1 MRYRFAMFTF
11 RLDNNTWLLA
21 SIALTIAPH
30 ATRLP
35 IWISLLCLGVGAM
48 RLIQVRLPA
57 RWLLITLAA
66 ATAAG
71 IYGSYHT
78 LLGRDAGVALL
89 IAMLTL
95 KLLESRTLRDSMVA
109 IFISYFLLITHFLYS
124 QSIPTGMY
132 LLLLVLV
139 ITTTLIGLNH
149 PGRQIEPRK
158 LLRLAAVLLGQA
170 VPVMLVLFLFFPRVP
185 GPLWGMPGD
194 AYEGMTGLSDNMTP
208 GSISKLSQ
216 SGAVAFRVAFDG
228 PPPKP
233 EQRYWRGPVLDFF
246 DGRSWSTAAAPDPK
260 QARIAVTGDPVSY
273 TLTLEPHN
281 RRWLLALDL
290 PAKLPP
296 ASRLGARYE
305 LLADQPVRQRLRYR
319 AVSYPNY
326 LAGLNPGAKEINLS
340 LRLPSFGN
348 LKTREMAGAWKRT
361 AKDDGEIVSRALE
374 MFRSEAFFYS
384 LTPPLLGANSVD
396 EFLFDS
402 RRGFCEHYAGSFVF
416 LMRAAGV
423 PARVVTGYQG
433 GEPNP
438 FGNYLIVRQSDA
450 HAWAEVWLQ
459 NRGWVRVDPTA
470 AVAPR
475 RIESGLAAAL
485 PAGEPLPLLARMDSA
500 WLMQLRMSWD
510 TLNNDWNQW
519 VLGYDQERQYDLLSR
534 LGFEMASWK
543 ELAVS
548 LAAGVGALLLVF
560 SGFMLWRR
568 VPVDADPV
576 AVIYQHFCRK
586 LARAG
591 IVRQPNEGPADFAQ
605 RTAMLRPDLTL
616 STTSISALYIALRYA
631 SHPSSSAL
639 RQFGKRV
646 KAFRPK

>member
-1 MRYRFAMFTF
+1 MRIRLN
-11 RLDNNTWLLA
+11 LDNNTWLLA
-21 SIALTIAPH
+21 AIALAIAPH

-35 IWISLLCLGVGAM
+35 IWITLLCLGVGTM
-48 RLIQVRLPA
+48 RLFEVRLPA

-71 IYGSYHT
+71 IYASYHT
-78 LLGRDAGVALL
+78 VFGRDAGVALL
-89 IAMLTL
+89 VAMLTL
-95 KLLESRTLRDSMVA
+95 KLLESRTLRDSMVV
-109 IFISYFLLITHFLYS
+109 IFISYFLVITHFLYS
-124 QSIPTGMY
+124 QSIPTGLY
-132 LLLLVLV
+132 LLVVVLV

-158 LLRLAAVLLGQA
+158 QLRIAATLLGQA

-185 GPLWGMPGD
+185 GPLWGMPSD
-194 AYEGMTGLSDNMTP
+194 AYAGMTGLSDSMAP

-233 EQRYWRGPVLDFF
+233 DQRYWRGPVLDFF
-246 DGRSWSTAAAPDPK
+246 DGRSWSATAVPAPK
-260 QARIAVTGDPVSY
+260 QAGIAVTGDPVSY

-281 RRWLLALDL
+281 KRWLLALDL
-290 PAKLPP
+290 PAKLPT
-296 ASRLGARYE
+296 ASRLGASFE

-319 AVSYPNY
+319 AVSYPDY
-326 LAGLNPGAKEINLS
+326 QAGLIPGAKELNRS
-340 LRLPSFGN
+340 LRLPAFGN
-348 LKTREMAGAWKRT
+348 RKAREMADAWKRA
-361 AKDDGEIVSRALE
+361 AKKDGEIVRRALE
-374 MFRSEAFFYS
+374 MFRNEAFFYS
-384 LTPPLLGANSVD
+384 LTPPLLGINTVD
-396 EFLFDS
+396 EFLFDT

-433 GEPNP
+433 GESNP

-450 HAWAEVWLQ
+450 HAWAEVWLANQ
-459 NRGWVRVDPTA
+459 GWVRVDPTA

-485 PAGEPLPLLARMDSA
+485 PAGEPLPLLARIDSA
-500 WLMQLRMSWD
+500 WLTQLRMTWD

-519 VLGYDQERQYDLLSR
+519 VLGYGQERQYDLLSR

-543 ELAVS
+543 ELTAG
-548 LAAGVGALLLVF
+548 LAAGIGALLLAF

-568 VPVDADPV
+568 APAAADP
-576 AVIYQHFCRK
+576 AAAIYQRFCRK
-586 LARAG
+586 LARTG

-605 RTAMLRPDLTL
+605 RTAMFRPDLAL
-616 STTSISALYIALRYA
+616 SASSISELYIALRYA
-631 SHPSSSAL
+631 PHPDPSDL

-646 KAFRPK
+646 RAFKPK

>member
-1 MRYRFAMFTF
+1 MRI
-11 RLDNNTWLLA
+11 RLKPDNNTWLLA
-21 SIALTIAPH
+21 TLAFAIAPH
-30 ATRLP
+30 TPRLP
-35 IWISLLCLGVGAM
+35 IWITLLCLGVGAI

-71 IYGSYHT
+71 IYASYHT

-89 IAMLTL
+89 VAMLSL

-109 IFISYFLLITHFLYS
+109 IFISYFLVITHFLYS
-124 QSIPTGMY
+124 QSIPTGLY
-132 LLLLVLV
+132 LLVVVLV
-139 ITTTLIGLNH
+139 ITATLIGLNH
-149 PGRQIEPRK
+149 PGRQIDPRK
-158 LLRLAAVLLGQA
+158 QLRLAAVLLGQA
-170 VPVMLVLFLFFPRVP
+170 APVMLVLFLFFPRVP
-185 GPLWGMPGD
+185 GPLWGMPSD
-194 AYEGMTGLSDNMTP
+194 AYEGMTGLSDSMAP

-216 SGAVAFRVAFDG
+216 SGAVAFRVSFDG

-233 EQRYWRGPVLDFF
+233 EQRYWRGPVLDLF
-246 DGRSWSTAAAPDPK
+246 DGRRWSAAAAPDPNP
-260 QARIAVTGDPVSY
+260 AGIAVTGAPSSY

-281 RRWLLALDL
+281 KRWLLALDL

-326 LAGLNPGAKEINLS
+326 QAGLYPEAAEMNHS
-340 LRLPSFGN
+340 LRLPAFGN
-348 LKTREMAGAWKRT
+348 PKAREMAVTWKLA

-374 MFRSEAFFYS
+374 LFRSEAFFYS
-384 LTPPLLGANSVD
+384 LTPPLLGADSVD
-396 EFLFDS
+396 EFLFDT

-433 GEPNP
+433 GESNP

-450 HAWAEVWLQ
+450 HAWAEVWLES
-459 NRGWVRVDPTA
+459 RGWVRIDPTA

-500 WLMQLRMSWD
+500 WLMQLRMTWD

-519 VLGYDQERQYDLLSR
+519 VLGYGQERQYDLLSR
-534 LGFEMASWK
+534 LGFEMASWR
-543 ELAVS
+543 ELAAG
-548 LAAGVGALLLVF
+548 LAAGVGALLLGF

-568 VPVDADPV
+568 SPVGADP
-576 AVIYQHFCRK
+576 AAGIYQRFCRK
-586 LARAG
+586 MARIG
-591 IVRQPNEGPADFAQ
+591 IVRQPNEGPADFTK
-605 RTAMLRPDLTL
+605 RTGMLRPDLA
-616 STTSISALYIALRYA
+616 SDSAAIGKLYIALRYA
-631 SHPSSSAL
+631 PYPNASAL
-639 RQFGKRV
+639 RQLGKRV
-646 KAFRPK
+646 GAFRPNRIKS

>member
-1 MRYRFAMFTF
+1 MRI
-11 RLDNNTWLLA
+11 RLDNDTWLLA
-21 SIALTIAPH
+21 AMALAIAPH

-35 IWISLLCLGVGAM
+35 IWISLLCLGIGAM

-57 RWLLITLAA
+57 RWLLILLAA
-66 ATAAG
+66 ATAVG
-71 IYGSYHT
+71 IYASYRT

-89 IAMLTL
+89 VAMLTL

-109 IFISYFLLITHFLYS
+109 IFISYFLVITHFLYS
-124 QSIPTGMY
+124 QSIPTGLY
-132 LLLLVLV
+132 LLLVVLV

-149 PGRQIEPRK
+149 PGSQLEPRK
-158 LLRLAAVLLGQA
+158 QLRLTAVLICQA

-185 GPLWGMPGD
+185 GPLWGMPSD
-194 AYEGMTGLSDNMTP
+194 AYAGMTGLSDSMAP

-216 SGAVAFRVAFDG
+216 SGEVAFRVAFDG

-233 EQRYWRGPVLDFF
+233 EQRYWRGPVLDLF
-246 DGRSWSTAAAPDPK
+246 DGRSWSATPVPGPKPDD
-260 QARIAVTGDPVSY
+260 IAVTGDPVSY

-281 RRWLLALDL
+281 KRWLLALDL

-319 AVSYPNY
+319 AVSYPDY
-326 LAGLNPGAKEINLS
+326 RAGLSPGATELNRS
-340 LRLPSFGN
+340 LRLPAFGN
-348 LKTREMAGAWKRT
+348 RKTREMADAWKRA
-361 AKDDGEIVSRALE
+361 AKEDGEIVRRALD
-374 MFRSEAFFYS
+374 MFRNEAFFYS
-384 LTPPLLGANSVD
+384 LTPPLLGTNSVD
-396 EFLFDS
+396 EFLFDT

-433 GEPNP
+433 GESNP
-438 FGNYLIVRQSDA
+438 FGNYLMVRQSDA
-450 HAWAEVWLQ
+450 HAWAEIWLKD
-459 NRGWVRVDPTA
+459 RGWVRVDPTA

-485 PAGEPLPLLARMDSA
+485 PAGEPLPLLARVDSA
-500 WLMQLRMSWD
+500 WLTQLRMTWD

-519 VLGYDQERQYDLLSR
+519 VLGYGQERQYDLLSR

-543 ELAVS
+543 ELGVG
-548 LAAGVGALLLVF
+548 LVAGVGALLLAF
-560 SGFMLWRR
+560 SGLMLWRR
-568 VPVDADPV
+568 APLGADP
-576 AVIYQHFCRK
+576 AAAIYQRYCRK

-591 IVRQPNEGPADFAQ
+591 IIRQPNEGPADFAQ
-605 RTAMLRPDLTL
+605 RTAMLRPDLAL
-616 STTSISALYIALRYA
+616 SATSISELYIALRYA
-631 SHPSSSAL
+631 PHPNPSDL

-646 KAFRPK
+646 RAFKPK